1 VRDQGEPV
9 DRPGDEVT
17 GGSGED
23 ASGEAGHHDADAIVR
38 RSMVLKTN
46 VTELPES
53 RVRVEAEVASE
64 EVERRLH
71 QAARELG
78 RQMRIPGFRKGKV
91 PPPVVISRLGRGAV
105 FDEALRHSLPAWY
118 SDAITAAGIDPVGDP
133 QLDVGELP
141 GEGEPL
147 AFSIEIGVLPAA
159 KLGEYKE
166 IEVGRREPE
175 VDPAKVDE
183 ELEGMRE
190 RAATLETVERPAALG
205 DSVVMDYV
213 GKIDGEPFENGAG
226 RDQLLELGSGQLIE
240 GFEEQL
246 VGAEAGEDRVV
257 AVTFPER
264 HRSLGGKDATFD
276 VTVKEVK
283 EKRVP
288 ELDDDFA
295 IETAGFD
302 SLEDLR
308 NDISERLLG
317 EQGKAIDQE
326 FEEAVLDAVVA
337 QAEIDVPHHLVHERA
352 HELWHQMVNTFERQG
367 LSKEAYIQLAGKDDE
382 EEIIHEAEPE
392 AAQTIRREAVLAAVI
407 AAEGIEPTEEEIV
420 EAIRPSAERDGIS
433 AEDLMGR
440 LRKSDRIGRL
450 RDELASRQAID
461 LLVREAKA
469 IGMEE
474 AEARE
479 ASARAREKLWT
490 PGQDEPA
497 AEGSAGNPEAGESS
511 SQIWTPGS

>member
-1 VRDQGEPV
+1 
-9 DRPGDEVT
+9 
-17 GGSGED
+17 
-23 ASGEAGHHDADAIVR
+23 
-38 RSMVLKTN
+38 MVLKTN

-91 PPPVVISRLGRGAV
+91 PPPVVISRLGRDAV
-105 FDEALRHSLPAWY
+105 FDEALRSSLPVWY
-118 SDAITAAGIDPVGDP
+118 SDAINAAGIDPVGDP

-141 GEGEPL
+141 GEGQPL

-159 KLGEYKE
+159 QLGEYKGV
-166 IEVGRREPE
+166 EVGRREPE
-175 VDPAKVDE
+175 VDPEKVDE
-183 ELEGMRE
+183 EIERLRE

-213 GKIDGEPFENGAG
+213 GKIDGEPFENGSG

-246 VGAEAGEDRVV
+246 VGAEAGEERVV
-257 AVTFPER
+257 EVTFPER
-264 HRSLGGKDATFD
+264 HRTWPNQPATFD

-283 EKRVP
+283 EKRMP

-308 NDISERLLG
+308 KDISERMIE

-326 FEEAVLDAVVA
+326 FEEAVLDTVVS
-337 QAEIDVPHHLVHERA
+337 QSEIEVPHHLVHERA
-352 HELWHQMVNTFERQG
+352 HELWHQMVQTFERQG

-382 EEIIHEAEPE
+382 EQIIHEAEPE
-392 AAQTIRREAVLAAVI
+392 AAQTIRREAVLAAIV
-407 AAEGIEPTEEEIV
+407 AAENIAPSDEEIL

-433 AEDLMGR
+433 PEDLLGR
-440 LRKSDRIGRL
+440 LRKADRIERL
-450 RDELASRQAID
+450 REELASRQAID

-469 IGMEE
+469 IGVEE
-474 AEARE
+474 AEERE
-479 ASARAREKLWT
+479 AGARAREKLWT
-490 PGQDEPA
+490 PGQEE
-497 AEGSAGNPEAGESS
+497 EGSAAKPEAGEGSS
-511 SQIWTPGS
+511 KIWTPGS